1 MAQNQLQ
8 DHQVVAQTPTTM
20 RRSAVDRFGCG
31 AVSGGKDSLKKKKK
45 KFQTRRSQLSSAGSK
60 SWRIHVTHF
69 KMASASSAAVRHCGY
84 S

>member
-45 KFQTRRSQLSSAGSK
+45 KISDPTITVVQRGQQKLEDTRNSL
-60 SWRIHVTHF
+60 
-69 KMASASSAAVRHCGY
+69 
-84 S
+84 